1 MDDYDE
7 EFSTTTYSRWRSS
20 VECEPYYSKYR
31 ENIYMRYTSEGPLL
45 GSRINNSDIYIFE
58 LDRKHSV
65 AEVLD
70 RIMGGV

>member
-1 MDDYDE
+1 
-7 EFSTTTYSRWRSS
+7 
-20 VECEPYYSKYR
+20 
-31 ENIYMRYTSEGPLL
+31 MRYTSEGPLL